1 MFENLSE
8 KLQDTFRKISGQGR
22 ISEDNIADA
31 IRDVRRALLEADVN
45 LKVVKDFINSVK
57 EKSIGHEVIK
67 SISPAQQFIKIINDE
82 LIALMGGE
90 NEGLKIADKSPTI
103 YMIVGLQGSGKT
115 TTSAKLALNLRKQ
128 GKRPML
134 VAADIYRPAAIKQLE
149 VLGKS
154 VNIPVFNLGQIDP
167 VEITTKAIAFAKENG
182 HDFIILDTAG
192 RLHIDVELMNEL
204 VKVKEVA
211 KPAEILLVVDS
222 MIGQDAVNMSQSFNE
237 YLGISGVIIT
247 KLDGDTRGGAALSV
261 KAVTGLPIKFM
272 TLGEKLDAMEPFHPE
287 RIASRILGMGDVLT
301 LIEKAQASID
311 EKEAKDLERKLRK
324 SEFTLEDFLSQMK
337 QMKKLGSLEQLIG
350 MIPGIGGKMKS
361 EDFAEGENQMKK
373 IEAIIYS
380 MTPTE
385 RRQPN
390 IINVSR
396 KSRIAKG
403 SGSTVQEVNKLL
415 KQFAEMQKMIKSM
428 SDFGLFSGG
437 KGKKGKKMQK
447 MMQSMEQKM
456 GKGGMPGMPG
466 MPGGPGM
473 GLPPG
478 VKTDFLGKKLSNFP
492 FKK

>member
-8 KLQDTFRKISGQGR
+8 KLQETFRKISGQGR
-22 ISEDNIADA
+22 ISEDNITEA

-45 LKVVKDFINSVK
+45 LKVVKDFINNVK
-57 EKSIGHEVIK
+57 EKAIGHEVLK

-82 LIALMGGE
+82 LIEMMGGE
-90 NEGLKIADKSPTI
+90 NVSLTISDKGPTI
-103 YMIVGLQGSGKT
+103 YMVVGLQGSGKT

-128 GKRPML
+128 GKRPVL

-154 VNIPVFNLGQIDP
+154 VNIPVFNLGQINP
-167 VEITTKAIAFAKENG
+167 VEITNKAIAFAKDNG

-192 RLHIDVELMNEL
+192 RLHIDVELMDEL
-204 VKVKEVA
+204 VKVKETA
-211 KPAEILLVVDS
+211 NPAEILLVVDS
-222 MIGQDAVNMSQSFNE
+222 MIGQDAVKMSETFNE
-237 YLGISGVIIT
+237 YLGITGVIIT

-261 KAVTGLPIKFM
+261 KAVTGKPIKFM
-272 TLGEKLDAMEPFHPE
+272 TLGEKLDALEPFHPE

-301 LIEKAQASID
+301 LIEKAQANID
-311 EKEAKDLERKLRK
+311 EKEAKELEKKLRK
-324 SEFTLEDFLSQMK
+324 SEFTLEDFLAQMK

-350 MIPGIGGKMKS
+350 MIPGIGGKLKT
-361 EDFAEGENQMKK
+361 EDIAEGENQMKK

-380 MTPTE
+380 MTAAE

-403 SGSTVQEVNKLL
+403 SGSTVAEVNKLL
-415 KQFAEMQKMIKSM
+415 KQFGEMQKMIKSM

-447 MMQSMEQKM
+447 MMQNMEKQM
-456 GKGGMPGMPG
+456 GGMPGMPG
-466 MPGGPGM
+466 GSGM

-478 VKTDFLGKKLSNFP
+478 VKTDFLGKKVTNFP